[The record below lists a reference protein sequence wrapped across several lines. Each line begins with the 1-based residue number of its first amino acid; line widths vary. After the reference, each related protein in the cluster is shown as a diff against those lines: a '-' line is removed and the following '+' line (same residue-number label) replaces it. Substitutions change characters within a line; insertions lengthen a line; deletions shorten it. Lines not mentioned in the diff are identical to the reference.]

1 MNNSGWMRSLVL
13 SLFFFQPL
21 LYAQDPPMLGLKVGL
36 NFSKFNDDKAQS
48 LAGFAGGGFLTYS
61 LNDWLALQPEVI
73 FTMKG
78 GKLVEQATGYLP
90 VEFDIR
96 LNYVEI
102 PVLAKVQFFSGGLF
116 RPHLFAGPFVSYL
129 TENIRQVDYGIAF
142 GTGFHLNFESSAL
155 IFDLRY
161 SLGMRD
167 VVNLNTMLVD
177 STGAVIYQNQRLAKT
192 GVFSVTI
199 GLAFP

>member
-1 MNNSGWMRSLVL
+1 
-13 SLFFFQPL
+13 
-21 LYAQDPPMLGLKVGL
+21 MLGLKAGL

-48 LAGFAGGGFLTYS
+48 LGGFSGGGFLTYN
-61 LNDWLALQPEVI
+61 LNEWLTLQPEII

-78 GKLVEQATGYLP
+78 SKLVEQATGYLP

-102 PVLAKVQFFSGGLF
+102 PVLAKVQFFSDGTF
-116 RPHLFAGPFVSYL
+116 RPHVFAGPFVSYL
-129 TENIRQVDYGIAF
+129 TENIRQVDYGVAF
-142 GTGFHLNFESSAL
+142 GTGFHLNFESNAL
-155 IFDLRY
+155 VFDLRY

-167 VVNLNTMLVD
+167 VVNLNTTLVD
-177 STGAVIYQNQRLAKT
+177 STGAVIYQNNRLAKT

-199 GLAFP
+199 GIAFQ